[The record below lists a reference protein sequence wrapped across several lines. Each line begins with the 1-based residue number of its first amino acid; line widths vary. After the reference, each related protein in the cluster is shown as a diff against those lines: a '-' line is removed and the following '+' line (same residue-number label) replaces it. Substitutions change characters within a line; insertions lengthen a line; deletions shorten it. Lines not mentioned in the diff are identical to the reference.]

1 MSRQVRVSQKQ
12 ITDSKSFSVQLHL
25 FVWVTVGSTSEW
37 FHQKLNSCLTGL
49 ICLHYCDK
57 NDASVL
63 LLYKHEFVLFW
74 CFKDENSVFIPN
86 SSPLNCVAGLSV
98 NHPFFF
104 CGKTTS
110 MLDSSAPLSGP
121 AVWMETWICSSA
133 QPLFWMTSDEHTVL
147 AFVVLGSF
155 GC

>member
-1 MSRQVRVSQKQ
+1 MPRQVRVSQKQ
-12 ITDSKSFSVQLHL
+12 ITDSKSFSVPLHL
-25 FVWVTVGSTSEW
+25 FVWVTVGSTLEW
-37 FHQKLNSCLTGL
+37 FHQKLNACLTGL

-104 CGKTTS
+104 FVANQHLCLT
-110 MLDSSAPLSGP
+110 
-121 AVWMETWICSSA
+121 A
-133 QPLFWMTSDEHTVL
+133 QPPWVSLLYEWKPESARVPSL
-147 AFVVLGSF
+147 CF
-155 GC
+155 GWRQMSTQCCRLSS